1 MILFIK
7 IIDFLDIHQ
16 RHLSNKLATFVIN
29 LIKIIQ
35 SMKKIFFLA
44 VLAGGLAFGQSKK
57 VVASDVHW
65 WGYKVAKSEASSHDG
80 TVKVKSGDMVMKGNQ
95 LVGGSFVLDMTSINA
110 TDLTGEYQQK
120 LNGHLKNGDF
130 FEVEKFPTASFKITS
145 VKKNN
150 DKIYNSLVTG
160 NLTVKGK
167 TNTVSFPAK
176 ISYSKGVV
184 SLVSNK
190 FSFDRQKF
198 DVAYKSSMQD
208 VFVKDDIDM
217 LVKVTAQ

>member
-1 MILFIK
+1 LIYINEIYRISGYICSIKQVYNFI
-7 IIDFLDIHQ
+7 Q
-16 RHLSNKLATFVIN
+16 
-29 LIKIIQ
+29 
-35 SMKKIFFLA
+35 MKKIFLLA
-44 VLAGGLAFGQSKK
+44 VLASGLVFGQSKK

-80 TVKVKSGDMVMKGNQ
+80 TVKVKSGDMIMKGNN
-95 LVGGSFVLDMTSINA
+95 LIGGSFVLDMTSISS
-110 TDLTGEYQQK
+110 TDLSGEYQQK

-167 TNTVSFPAK
+167 TNPVTFPAK
-176 ISYSKGVV
+176 IAYSKGVV
-184 SLVSNK
+184 SLVSDK
-190 FSFDRQKF
+190 FAFDRQKF
-198 DVAYKSSMQD
+198 DVAYKSTMQD
-208 VFVKDDIDM
+208 VFVKDDIEM
-217 LVKVTAQ
+217 LVKVTAK

>member
-1 MILFIK
+1 MIYINEIYRISGYICSIKQVYNFI
-7 IIDFLDIHQ
+7 Q
-16 RHLSNKLATFVIN
+16 
-29 LIKIIQ
+29 
-35 SMKKIFFLA
+35 MKKIFLLA
-44 VLAGGLAFGQSKK
+44 VLASGLVFGQSKK

-80 TVKVKSGDMVMKGNQ
+80 TVKVKSGDMIMKGNN
-95 LVGGSFVLDMTSINA
+95 LIGGSFVLDMTSISS
-110 TDLTGEYQQK
+110 TDLSGEYQQK

-167 TNTVSFPAK
+167 TNPVTFPAK
-176 ISYSKGVV
+176 IAYSKGVV
-184 SLVSNK
+184 SLVSDK
-190 FSFDRQKF
+190 FAFDRQKF
-198 DVAYKSSMQD
+198 DVAYKSTMQD
-208 VFVKDDIDM
+208 VFVKDDIEM
-217 LVKVTAQ
+217 LVKVTAK

>member
-1 MILFIK
+1 
-7 IIDFLDIHQ
+7 
-16 RHLSNKLATFVIN
+16 
-29 LIKIIQ
+29 
-35 SMKKIFFLA
+35 MKKILLLA

-80 TVKVKSGDMVMKGNQ
+80 TVKVKSGDMIMKGNQ

-110 TDLTGEYQQK
+110 TDLSGEYQGK

-130 FEVEKFPTASFKITS
+130 FEVEKFPTAAFKITG
-145 VKKNN
+145 VKKND
-150 DKIYNSLVTG
+150 DKVYNSIVTG
-160 NLTVKGK
+160 DLTVKGK
-167 TNTVSFPAK
+167 TNAISFPAK

-198 DVAYKSSMQD
+198 DVAYKSTMQD

-217 LVKVTAQ
+217 LVKVTAK